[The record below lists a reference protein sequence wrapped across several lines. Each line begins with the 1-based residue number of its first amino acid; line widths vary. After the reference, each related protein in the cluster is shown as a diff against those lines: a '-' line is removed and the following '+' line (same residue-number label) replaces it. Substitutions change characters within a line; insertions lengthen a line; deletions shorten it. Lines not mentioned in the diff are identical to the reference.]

1 MRFDNPQVC
10 WNAVAGADH
19 HDIAGNQRRGRNGF
33 MIPLTNHHRFA
44 GEHIA
49 NALERFF
56 GVTLLNMTNQGVDHR
71 HAEDHQSIDPVAHHR
86 RQ

>member
-1 MRFDNPQVC
+1 MRSPARITTISPGTS
-10 WNAVAGADH
+10 AVVG
-19 HDIAGNQRRGRNGF
+19 NGF
-33 MIPLTNHHRFA
+33 MIPLTNHRRFA

-71 HAEDHQSIDPVAHHR
+71 HAEDHQSIDP
-86 RQ
+86 